1 MSPLATAPAATPLAM
16 SYAPPVPFSLPMMA
30 VFSVI
35 NHPDR
40 TIAHALDFDLVAVG
54 HNEDEAIRKLRTS
67 VKCHVEFGIRYGYV
81 CDILSSAPPEA
92 WDALTTDTTLKI
104 GEPIQIRNG
113 HLLTA
118 TRTIQDDETELSS
131 RAA

>member
-1 MSPLATAPAATPLAM
+1 
-16 SYAPPVPFSLPMMA
+16 MMA
-30 VFSVI
+30 VFSVT

-54 HNEDEAIRKLRTS
+54 RNEDEAIRKLRAS
-67 VKCHVEFGIRYGYV
+67 VKCHVEFGIRYNYV
-81 CDILSSAPPEA
+81 CDILSSAPAEA

-104 GEPIQIRNG
+104 GDPIQIRNG

-118 TRTIQDDETELSS
+118 TRTIQDDETEFSS